1 MSGSH
6 LTPVIVLLLFIGQNT
21 FAQNTS
27 TNNLRNL
34 LELAETN
41 YPLLKAKKLD
51 VQAVEKGIDIS
62 KGTSIPSLD
71 AAYQMNY
78 ATYNNITGMNYPQLL
93 MPISGPPSPD
103 NQYGGVFGSALS
115 LLANWQPITFG
126 QRNSQED
133 HARAGLKYATAD
145 EANEVFAHKVRV
157 INAYLDALTANEL
170 VKVHEE
176 NLKRAGANLS
186 NIKTLVINGIKP
198 GVDTALLNSEVSRA
212 KLELL
217 NSRKIRNQTQV
228 TLSQLLAS
236 DTAISFTDSTYFTR
250 LPFNSAVPD
259 SITNPLVSLYGAGI
273 DMSKARRKM
282 LSKSTMP
289 VLGTWASAYARG
301 SGIDYTGDVKSTN
314 GLGFQRY
321 NYGLGFQLS
330 VPILQFA
337 RIKPQLEQQDLIIAS
352 NQEKLNEIL
361 LQLKKQQQLANIT
374 WDNALEVA
382 QESPLFYESASYSY
396 RALQSRYQS
405 GLANFADL
413 VQAQYGLLKAETE
426 SRTSFVAVWK
436 ALLLKAAINGDL
448 NLFLN
453 EVK

>member
-1 MSGSH
+1 
-6 LTPVIVLLLFIGQNT
+6 
-21 FAQNTS
+21 
-27 TNNLRNL
+27 
-34 LELAETN
+34 
-41 YPLLKAKKLD
+41 
-51 VQAVEKGIDIS
+51 
-62 KGTSIPSLD
+62 
-71 AAYQMNY
+71 
-78 ATYNNITGMNYPQLL
+78 
-93 MPISGPPSPD
+93 
-103 NQYGGVFGSALS
+103 
-115 LLANWQPITFG
+115 
-126 QRNSQED
+126 
-133 HARAGLKYATAD
+133 
-145 EANEVFAHKVRV
+145 
-157 INAYLDALTANEL
+157 
-170 VKVHEE
+170 
-176 NLKRAGANLS
+176 
-186 NIKTLVINGIKP
+186 
-198 GVDTALLNSEVSRA
+198 
-212 KLELL
+212 
-217 NSRKIRNQTQV
+217 
-228 TLSQLLAS
+228 
-236 DTAISFTDSTYFTR
+236 
-250 LPFNSAVPD
+250 
-259 SITNPLVSLYGAGI
+259 
-273 DMSKARRKM
+273 
-282 LSKSTMP
+282 
-289 VLGTWASAYARG
+289 
-301 SGIDYTGDVKSTN
+301 VKSTN